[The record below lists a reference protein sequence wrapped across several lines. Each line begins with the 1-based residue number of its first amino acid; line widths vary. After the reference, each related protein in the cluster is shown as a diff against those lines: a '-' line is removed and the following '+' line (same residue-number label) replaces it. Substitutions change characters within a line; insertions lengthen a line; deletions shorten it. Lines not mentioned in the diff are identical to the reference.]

1 MCAVKTIAAFAIMI
15 AATANA
21 QTPQFEVASIKPAPP
36 PDGSYNVRMSGG
48 PGQPDPGLFTCENF
62 GLANLIT
69 IAYSL
74 DSDRF
79 SGPAWISDA
88 KFNISAKVPEGAT
101 WEQFTQMLQN
111 LLAERFKLKFHY
123 VKNEVTRQV
132 LVVAK
137 SGAKLKQ
144 SVASLPDDPPRQ
156 QTMSMNSEDGQSVM
170 RAVDSPMS
178 QLAAQLSGSLHQ
190 QVADETGL
198 PGNYDFTLRWAE
210 GTSAEEGGSPIL
222 GALEKQLGLKLEKK
236 KVLVDVMVIDHIEK
250 TPTEN

>member
-1 MCAVKTIAAFAIMI
+1 MCTAIVILASAA
-15 AATANA
+15 A
-21 QTPQFEVASIKPAPP
+21 QTPQFEVASIKPSPP

-69 IAYSL
+69 IAYRL
-74 DSDRF
+74 DSDQF
-79 SGPAWISDA
+79 SGPAWMNDA

-101 WEQFTQMLQN
+101 WEQFNQMLQN
-111 LLAERFKLKFHY
+111 LLADRFKLKFHY
-123 VKNEVTRQV
+123 VKNELTRQV

-137 SGAKLKQ
+137 SGAKVKQ
-144 SVASLPDDPPRQ
+144 SVASPPSDPPKQ
-156 QTMSMNSEDGQSVM
+156 QMMSMSSEDGQMIM
-170 RAVDSPMS
+170 RAFDSPMT
-178 QLAAQLSGSLHQ
+178 QLAGQLSGQLHQ
-190 QVADETGL
+190 HVIDATDL

-236 KVLVDVMVIDHIEK
+236 KVTVDVMVVDHIEK
-250 TPTEN
+250 IPTEN

>member
-1 MCAVKTIAAFAIMI
+1 VQKIASIAIML
-15 AATANA
+15 AATAAA

-69 IAYSL
+69 IAFRL
-74 DSDRF
+74 DSDQF
-79 SGPAWISDA
+79 SGPAWMNDA

-101 WEQFTQMLQN
+101 WEQFNQMLQN

-123 VKNEVTRQV
+123 VKNELTRQV

-137 SGAKLKQ
+137 GGAKLKQ
-144 SVASLPDDPPRQ
+144 SVASPPDNPPKQ
-156 QTMSMNSEDGQSVM
+156 QTMSMMSSEDSQMIM
-170 RAVDSPMS
+170 RAFDSPMT
-178 QLAAQLSGSLHQ
+178 QLAGQLSGQLHQ
-190 QVADETGL
+190 HVIDETGL

-236 KVLVDVMVIDHIEK
+236 KVIVDVMVVDHIEK
-250 TPTEN
+250 IPNEN